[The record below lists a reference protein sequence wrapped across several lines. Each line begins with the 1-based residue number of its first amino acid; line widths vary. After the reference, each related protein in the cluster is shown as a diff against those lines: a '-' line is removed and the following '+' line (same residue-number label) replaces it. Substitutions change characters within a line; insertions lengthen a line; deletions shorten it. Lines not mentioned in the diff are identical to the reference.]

1 MDYNHFKTTLL
12 NELNKRFAKYNIKC
26 ANLPVNSNWQQEDTL
41 YIGYNLEHTSYV
53 SLQSLYETCIRKNTD
68 ICKLAVIICNSF
80 IVQKNIPFEINQEQL
95 VCHLINYAHNAEY
108 LKTIPHIPYFDMAIT
123 FSQSVGD
130 DSMSTHIMLN
140 ESSLQRAGITLQ
152 DIFWPALVNTLRKYP
167 VRLMNMPEYIR
178 EYMADAYESKAE
190 HLIDIALAERTEQ
203 EKPEHFFFLTCEGYA
218 YGGTAIL
225 NYQALHN
232 LAERLQQNYYIMP
245 YNTQFFVIITQTDN
259 MDRKELYHLVQS
271 TAWDDD
277 AQNLTD
283 KIFYYDRST
292 QQVTEV
298 TIEE

>member
-26 ANLPVNSNWQQEDTL
+26 ANLP
-41 YIGYNLEHTSYV
+41 
-53 SLQSLYETCIRKNTD
+53 CIRKNTD

-152 DIFWPALVNTLRKYP
+152 DIFWPALVNTLR
-167 VRLMNMPEYIR
+167 
-178 EYMADAYESKAE
+178 
-190 HLIDIALAERTEQ
+190 
-203 EKPEHFFFLTCEGYA
+203 
-218 YGGTAIL
+218 
-225 NYQALHN
+225 
-232 LAERLQQNYYIMP
+232 
-245 YNTQFFVIITQTDN
+245 NT
-259 MDRKELYHLVQS
+259 LS
-271 TAWDDD
+271 G
-277 AQNLTD
+277 
-283 KIFYYDRST
+283 
-292 QQVTEV
+292 
-298 TIEE
+298 